1 MHPQFLANKD
11 FWAGLLLI
19 AVGTLAVAIA
29 HDYPLG
35 TARRMGPG
43 YFPIALGA
51 LLVLFGIYVLV
62 KGLRGGGRI
71 EAGWSLRAL
80 IVLPLALALFGFLM
94 SRAGFVPALVVLVF
108 ASAAAGSEFRLLE
121 IIALTVVLTALSTA
135 VFVWGLGLP
144 YPLFA
149 GH

>member
-43 YFPIALGA
+43 YFPIVLGA

-80 IVLPLALALFGFLM
+80 VD
-94 SRAGFVPALVVLVF
+94 RR
-108 ASAAAGSEFRLLE
+108 RLLMHRPNRSS
-121 IIALTVVLTALSTA
+121 A
-135 VFVWGLGLP
+135 GLKP
-144 YPLFA
+144 PTR
-149 GH
+149 